1 MNGGVK
7 VYTIACTDCIDNITN
22 IAIIQLEKTNLAN
35 RIFGFV
41 SKNFAFFDLP
51 GLALTNH
58 PCPFN
63 FFFYVSFFGSLVLLY
78 GMILFIVTEGY
89 SWRSYTDGEEEEKW
103 SGRWR
108 RENRREEKWL
118 ISTTF
123 YSYIHQVDG
132 IIEVKETQMN
142 LEVIAQLTVLTLT
155 VVSGPL
161 VIVLLA
167 VRKGNL

>member
-1 MNGGVK
+1 M
-7 VYTIACTDCIDNITN
+7 IA
-22 IAIIQLEKTNLAN
+22 
-35 RIFGFV
+35 RI
-41 SKNFAFFDLP
+41 K
-51 GLALTNH
+51 
-58 PCPFN
+58 
-63 FFFYVSFFGSLVLLY
+63 
-78 GMILFIVTEGY
+78 
-89 SWRSYTDGEEEEKW
+89 EEKW

-108 RENRREEKWL
+108 RENRREE
-118 ISTTF
+118 TF